1 MARRKPVTANPLYES
16 GALSWFRANSG
27 SVGVAVLMVVVLSVV
42 TAVFMTRMDGIR
54 DDIQSVEA
62 KVDRIEL
69 EEGSIAALQ
78 TEVDALLTEVRELR
92 TELRDHI
99 AKMETKVRDDFAK
112 LETKVGSDITDL
124 RMEIRALRSDT
135 KVEIAS
141 VRSAIDSLRTD
152 TLDHVVALRQDLR
165 PTVRAEMVDV
175 LVRAEIVPASHRW
188 LLQEAEMPPD
198 TVTVPDPP
206 P

>member
-16 GALSWFRANSG
+16 SALSWFRANSG
-27 SVGVAVLMVVVLSVV
+27 SVGVAVLMIVVLSVV

-92 TELRDHI
+92 TELRD
-99 AKMETKVRDDFAK
+99 RDDFAK
-112 LETKVGSDITDL
+112 LETEVGSDITDL

-141 VRSAIDSLRTD
+141 VRSEIASLRTD

-165 PTVRAEMVDV
+165 PAVRAEMVDV

-198 TVTVPDPP
+198 TVTVPDPSP
-206 P
+206 